1 MLPLTSKTCTK
12 LSKIFLACSILPLV
26 LLVMAFYGNG
36 MFNQLFVG
44 IKNIAYIYYPGCLLS
59 GLSLFFSTR
68 SYSKTLKRSA
78 TFIHFSYVYCIVL
91 VFIGFVGI
99 KRYDF
104 FIVLIAYLLLSIR
117 LLKKNTKNQKKIEIV
132 CLGIPMLFSTGF
144 FLKINYDLLTSGTSW
159 ELIGYVILLSLS
171 GLIGLILSV
180 NINNENR
187 KVKWILLGL
196 NYIFAMYFHIV
207 ILIIGL

>member
-44 IKNIAYIYYPGCLLS
+44 IKNVAYIYYPGCLLS

-104 FIVLIAYLLLSIR
+104 FIVLIAI
-117 LLKKNTKNQKKIEIV
+117 
-132 CLGIPMLFSTGF
+132 
-144 FLKINYDLLTSGTSW
+144 
-159 ELIGYVILLSLS
+159 
-171 GLIGLILSV
+171 
-180 NINNENR
+180 
-187 KVKWILLGL
+187 
-196 NYIFAMYFHIV
+196 
-207 ILIIGL
+207 